1 MNKDA
6 EMWIEQAEE
15 DYRSATLNFK
25 SKTFYVTAFLC
36 QQAAEKALKAVYI
49 YQNNKLA
56 PKIHDLTELCRQT
69 KTPEEIILIASR
81 ITSAYIFSRYPGA
94 APEIPS
100 KFYNSVLAQEYLDKT
115 KIILKWTKKQLK

>member
-1 MNKDA
+1 
-6 EMWIEQAEE
+6 MWIKQAEE
-15 DYRSATLNFK
+15 DYKSAILNFK
-25 SKTFYVTAFLC
+25 SKVFYVAAFLC
-36 QQAAEKALKAVYI
+36 QQAVEKALKAVYI

-69 KTPEEIILIASR
+69 KAPEEIILIASK

-100 KFYNSVLAQEYLDKT
+100 RFYDSTLAQEYLEKT
-115 KIILKWTKKQLK
+115 KIILEWTKKQLK